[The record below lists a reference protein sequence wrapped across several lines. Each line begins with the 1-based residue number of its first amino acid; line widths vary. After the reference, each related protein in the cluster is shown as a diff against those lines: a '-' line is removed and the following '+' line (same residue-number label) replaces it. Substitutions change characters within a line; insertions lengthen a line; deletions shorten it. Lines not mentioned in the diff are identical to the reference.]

1 MRKTF
6 VLLIMTGILT
16 GFSGLTACGRK
27 EMPQVDTDK
36 PPHIEGLKHDMAGN
50 SLRLTF
56 VLNGG
61 TGPVG
66 YQIDRAEIDPHC
78 NCPAFWRRFYGQPA
92 IREQKGQVLTHT
104 LNLQTYKRA
113 FAFRIRAVD
122 SLGNLGAWSTP
133 IRVRAE
139 KMLE

>member
-1 MRKTF
+1 MRNTF
-6 VLLIMTGILT
+6 LLLMITGVVLG
-16 GFSGLTACGRK
+16 ACGRK
-27 EMPQVDTDK
+27 EMPQVDTGK
-36 PPHIEGLKHDMAGN
+36 PPHIEALKYEVAGN

-56 VLNGG
+56 AVLGG
-61 TGPVG
+61 AGPVG

-78 NCPAFWRRFYGQPA
+78 NCPAFWQRFFEQSPIRGQ
-92 IREQKGQVLTHT
+92 KKKLLTHT
-104 LNLQTYKRA
+104 MNLQTRKRA

-122 SLGNLGAWSTP
+122 FFGNLGVWSKT

>member
-1 MRKTF
+1 MRNTLLLLMMTG
-6 VLLIMTGILT
+6 VLLG
-16 GFSGLTACGRK
+16 ACGRK
-27 EMPQVDTDK
+27 EMPQVDTGK
-36 PPHIEGLKHDMAGN
+36 PPHIEALKHDMAGN

-56 VLNGG
+56 ALIGG

-78 NCPAFWRRFYGQPA
+78 NCPAFWQRFLEQRA
-92 IREQKGQVLTHT
+92 IRGQKEKVLSRTI
-104 LNLQTYKRA
+104 NLRTYKRA

-122 SLGNLGAWSTP
+122 FAGNIGAWSKP

-139 KMLE
+139 KMME

>member
-1 MRKTF
+1 MRKT
-6 VLLIMTGILT
+6 LILFMMTGVFLA
-16 GFSGLTACGRK
+16 ACGRK
-27 EMPQVDTDK
+27 EMPQVDTGK
-36 PPHIEGLKHDMAGN
+36 PPHIEALKHDMAGN

-56 VLNGG
+56 AILGG
-61 TGPVG
+61 AGPVG

-78 NCPAFWRRFYGQPA
+78 NCPGFWQRFFEQPA
-92 IREQKGQVLTHT
+92 IRGQKGKVLSHT
-104 LNLQTYKRA
+104 LNLRTYKRA

-122 SLGNLGAWSTP
+122 FFGNLGAWSNA